1 MAASTSIET
10 APQQA
15 TTLPAA
21 WRVTA
26 TDYLSL
32 TKPRIVEL
40 LLITTVPAMLV
51 AAGGWP
57 GLGLLVA
64 TVVGGAL
71 VSGSA
76 HATNMVLDRDIDA
89 AMRRTA
95 HRPVPSGRISPR
107 SAIAFAGSLLVTG
120 TGLMLLVAGWLA
132 AALTVAAWAWY
143 VVIYTIW
150 LKRRSVHNIVIGG
163 VAGAAPPMIGW
174 AAVTGRVDPAALALF
189 AVVVLWTPTHFWA
202 LAVGTGA
209 DYARANVPMLPVVR
223 GPTVAARHGAR
234 YAIAT
239 VAASLA
245 FPLVLPLAGI
255 DGVVFVVVAGALG
268 AVFIT
273 RSVRLIARPD
283 PKAAWK
289 VFHTSNAYLA
299 TLFVVVGIVGLVA

>member
-1 MAASTSIET
+1 MMTASTSIET
-10 APQQA
+10 TAQAVASAAAPG
-15 TTLPAA
+15 
-21 WRVTA
+21 WRRTGS
-26 TDYLSL
+26 DYLSL

-57 GLGLLVA
+57 GAGLLVA

-76 HATNMVLDRDIDA
+76 HATNMVFDRDIDG

-107 SAIAFAGSLLVTG
+107 AASVFAAVLFLTG
-120 TGLMLLVAGWLA
+120 TMLMLVMAGWLA
-132 AALTVAAWAWY
+132 AALTAAAWAWY
-143 VVIYTIW
+143 VGIYTIW

-174 AAVTGRVDPAALALF
+174 AAVTGSVAPAALVLF

-202 LAVGTGA
+202 LAVGTGT

-223 GPTVAARHGAR
+223 GPKVAARHGAG

-245 FPLVLPLAGI
+245 LPLT
-255 DGVVFVVVAGALG
+255 GVGGVGFLLVAGALG

-273 RSVRLIARPD
+273 RSVRLIAQPD

-299 TLFVVVGIVGLVA
+299 TLFVVVGITGLVG

>member
-10 APQQA
+10 TPQNVAAAAAPG
-15 TTLPAA
+15 
-21 WRVTA
+21 WRRTGS
-26 TDYLSL
+26 DYLSL

-57 GLGLLVA
+57 GAGLLLA
-64 TVVGGAL
+64 TVVAGAL

-76 HATNMVLDRDIDA
+76 HATNMVLDRDIDG

-107 SAIAFAGSLLVTG
+107 AASVFAAVLFLTG
-120 TGLMLLVAGWLA
+120 TMLMLMMAGWLA
-132 AALTVAAWAWY
+132 AALTAAAWAWY
-143 VVIYTIW
+143 VGIYTIW

-174 AAVTGRVDPAALALF
+174 AAVTGSVAPAALVLF

-202 LAVGTGA
+202 LAVGTGT

-223 GPTVAARHGAR
+223 GPKVAARHGAG

-239 VAASLA
+239 VVASLA
-245 FPLVLPLAGI
+245 LPLT
-255 DGVVFVVVAGALG
+255 GVGGVGFVLVAGALG

-273 RSVRLIARPD
+273 RSVRLIAQPD

-299 TLFVVVGIVGLVA
+299 TLFVVVGITGLVG

>member
-1 MAASTSIET
+1 MS
-10 APQQA
+10 
-15 TTLPAA
+15 
-21 WRVTA
+21 
-26 TDYLSL
+26 DYLSL

-57 GLGLLVA
+57 GAGLLVA

-76 HATNMVLDRDIDA
+76 HATNMVLDRDIDG

-107 SAIAFAGSLLVTG
+107 AASVFAAVLFVTG
-120 TGLMLLVAGWLA
+120 TMLMLVMAGWLA

-143 VVIYTIW
+143 VGIYTLW

-174 AAVTGRVDPAALALF
+174 AAVTGSVAPTALVLF

-223 GPTVAARHGAR
+223 GPKVAARHGAG

-239 VAASLA
+239 VAASLTLP
-245 FPLVLPLAGI
+245 FTGVGGVGFVL
-255 DGVVFVVVAGALG
+255 VAGTLG

-299 TLFVVVGIVGLVA
+299 TLFVAVGVTGLVG

>member
-1 MAASTSIET
+1 MAASTSTET
-10 APQQA
+10 TPRNVAAAAAPG
-15 TTLPAA
+15 
-21 WRVTA
+21 WRRTMS
-26 TDYLSL
+26 DYLSL

-57 GLGLLVA
+57 GAGLLVA
-64 TVVGGAL
+64 TVVGGGL

-89 AMRRTA
+89 AMHRTA
-95 HRPVPSGRISPR
+95 HRPVPSGRISPQ
-107 SAIAFAGSLLVTG
+107 AALVFAAVLLVTG
-120 TGLMLLVAGWLA
+120 TGLMLATTGWLA
-132 AALTVAAWAWY
+132 AVLTVAAWAWY
-143 VVIYTIW
+143 VGIYTLW

-174 AAVTGRVDPAALALF
+174 AAVTGNIAPTALVLF

-202 LAVGTGA
+202 LAVGTGT

-223 GPTVAARHGAR
+223 GPKVAARQGAG

-239 VAASLA
+239 VAASLT
-245 FPLVLPLAGI
+245 LPLTGVGGI
-255 DGVVFVVVAGALG
+255 WFVIIAGALG

-299 TLFVVVGIVGLVA
+299 ILFVVVGTVGLVG

>member
-1 MAASTSIET
+1 MAASTSTSIEPAPELATT
-10 APQQA
+10 APA
-15 TTLPAA
+15 V
-21 WRVTA
+21 WRRTA
-26 TDYLSL
+26 SDYLSL

-40 LLITTVPAMLV
+40 LLITTVPSMLV

-64 TVVGGAL
+64 TVIGGAF

-107 SAIAFAGSLLVTG
+107 AASVFAGALLVVG
-120 TGLMLLVAGWLA
+120 TGLMLWIAGGLA
-132 AALTVAAWAWY
+132 AALTVAAWVWY
-143 VVIYTIW
+143 VGIYTLW

-174 AAVTGRVDPAALALF
+174 AAVTGTVGAPALVLF

-202 LAVGTGA
+202 LAVGTGT
-209 DYARANVPMLPVVR
+209 DYARADVPMLPVVR
-223 GPTVAARHGAR
+223 GPKVAARHGAG

-239 VAASLA
+239 VATSL
-245 FPLVLPLAGI
+245 LLPLAGLGGI
-255 DGVVFVVVAGALG
+255 VFVALAGALG
-268 AVFIT
+268 AVFVV

-299 TLFVVVGIVGLVA
+299 GLFVVVGITGLAG

>member
-1 MAASTSIET
+1 MAASTSIEST
-10 APQQA
+10 PQWA
-15 TTLPAA
+15 TTSPSA
-21 WRVTA
+21 WRRTA
-26 TDYLSL
+26 SDYLSL

-64 TVVGGAL
+64 TVLGGAL

-76 HATNMVLDRDIDA
+76 HATNMVLDRDIDG

-107 SAIAFAGSLLVTG
+107 AASVFAGVLLVVG
-120 TGLMLLVAGWLA
+120 TSLMWSIAGGLA

-143 VVIYTIW
+143 VGIYTIW

-174 AAVTGRVDPAALALF
+174 AAVTGTVDPPALVLF

-202 LAVGTGA
+202 LAVGTGT

-223 GPTVAARHGAR
+223 GPQVAARHGAG

-239 VAASLA
+239 VATSL
-245 FPLVLPLAGI
+245 LLPLT
-255 DGVVFVVVAGALG
+255 GVGGVGFVVVAGALG

-273 RSVRLIARPD
+273 RSVRLIARAD

-289 VFHTSNAYLA
+289 VFHTSNVYLA
-299 TLFVVVGIVGLVA
+299 SLFVIVGITGLVG

>member
-1 MAASTSIET
+1 MMAASTSIEST
-10 APQQA
+10 AQWTRTSPS
-15 TTLPAA
+15 A
-21 WRVTA
+21 WRHTA
-26 TDYLSL
+26 SDYLSL

-64 TVVGGAL
+64 TVIGGAL

-76 HATNMVLDRDIDA
+76 HATNMVLDRDIDG

-107 SAIAFAGSLLVTG
+107 AASVFAGILLVVG
-120 TGLMLLVAGWLA
+120 TGLMLWIAGGLA

-143 VVIYTIW
+143 VGIYTLW

-174 AAVTGRVDPAALALF
+174 AAVTGTVDPPALVLF

-202 LAVGTGA
+202 LAVGTGT

-223 GPTVAARHGAR
+223 GPKVAARHGAG
-234 YAIAT
+234 YALAT
-239 VAASLA
+239 VATSL
-245 FPLVLPLAGI
+245 LLPLTGL
-255 DGVVFVVVAGALG
+255 GGTGFVVAAGALG
-268 AVFIT
+268 AMFIT

-299 TLFVVVGIVGLVA
+299 SLFVVVGITGLVG

>member
-10 APQQA
+10 TPQNVAAAAPG
-15 TTLPAA
+15 
-21 WRVTA
+21 WRRTGS
-26 TDYLSL
+26 DYLSL

-57 GLGLLVA
+57 GAGLLLA
-64 TVVGGAL
+64 TVVAGAL

-76 HATNMVLDRDIDA
+76 HATNMVLDRDIDG

-107 SAIAFAGSLLVTG
+107 AASVFAAVLFLTG
-120 TGLMLLVAGWLA
+120 TMLMLMMAGWLA
-132 AALTVAAWAWY
+132 AALTAAAWAWY
-143 VVIYTIW
+143 VGIYTIW

-174 AAVTGRVDPAALALF
+174 AAVTGSVAPAALVLF

-202 LAVGTGA
+202 LAVGTGT

-223 GPTVAARHGAR
+223 GPKVAARHGAG

-239 VAASLA
+239 VVASLA
-245 FPLVLPLAGI
+245 LPLT
-255 DGVVFVVVAGALG
+255 GVGGVGFVLVAGALG

-273 RSVRLIARPD
+273 RSVRLIAQPD

-299 TLFVVVGIVGLVA
+299 TLFVVVGITGLVG